1 MQRWRIG
8 FSSLLRHRPEEVLL
22 KILQGIDLVKVDRME
37 QVIRRSKK
45 GFLDRI
51 FSASEQAYCGSKRM
65 KFEHYAARFAAKE
78 AVLKAL
84 KVRPK
89 KGQQLSGVEVKREAT
104 GKPFIALSPE
114 SRKRFRLPAQ
124 AQIELS
130 IAHER
135 EYAIATVVIVVP

>member
-1 MQRWRIG
+1 MY
-8 FSSLLRHRPEEVLL
+8 LPEAAIL
-22 KILQGIDLVKVDRME
+22 KILQGIDLVKVERME
-37 QVIRRSKK
+37 QGIRRSGKA
-45 GFLDRI
+45 FLNRV

-78 AVLKAL
+78 AILKAL
-84 KVRPK
+84 KVHPK
-89 KGQQLSGVEVKREAT
+89 KGQRLSGIEVKHEAT
-104 GKPFIALSPE
+104 GKPFIALDKE
-114 SRKRFRLPAQ
+114 SRKQFCLPAQ

>member
-1 MQRWRIG
+1 M
-8 FSSLLRHRPEEVLL
+8 
-22 KILQGIDLVKVDRME
+22 KIFQGIDLVKVERME
-37 QVIRRSKK
+37 QRIGRSSGKA
-45 GFLDRI
+45 FLDRV
-51 FSASEQAYCGSKRM
+51 FSTAEQTYCGSKHM

-89 KGQQLSGVEVKREAT
+89 KNRRLSGIEVGREAT
-104 GKPFIALSPE
+104 GKPFIVLNPE
-114 SRKRFRLPAQ
+114 SRKQLRIPAQ

-135 EYAIATVVIVVP
+135 EYAIATVVIVIP

>member
-1 MQRWRIG
+1 M
-8 FSSLLRHRPEEVLL
+8 
-22 KILQGIDLVKVDRME
+22 KILQGIDLVKVERME
-37 QVIRRSKK
+37 QMIERSS
-45 GFLDRI
+45 GQEFLDHV
-51 FSASEQAYCGSKRM
+51 FSPAEQTYCGSKRM

-89 KGQQLSGVEVKREAT
+89 RNRRLSGIEVGREAT
-104 GKPFIALSPE
+104 GKPFIILDTE
-114 SRKRFRLPAQ
+114 SRKQLHIPAH

-135 EYAIATVVIVVP
+135 EYAIATVVIVIP

>member
-1 MQRWRIG
+1 M
-8 FSSLLRHRPEEVLL
+8 
-22 KILQGIDLVKVDRME
+22 KILQGIDLVKVERME
-37 QVIRRSKK
+37 KQIARPS
-45 GFLDRI
+45 GQAFLDRV
-51 FSASEQAYCGSKRM
+51 FSTAEQAYCGSKRM

-89 KGQQLSGVEVKREAT
+89 KNQRLSGIEVAREAT
-104 GKPFIALSPE
+104 GKPFIILSKE
-114 SRKRFRLPAQ
+114 SLKQLRIPAQ

-135 EYAIATVVIVVP
+135 EYAIATVVIVIP

>member
-1 MQRWRIG
+1 M
-8 FSSLLRHRPEEVLL
+8 L
-22 KILQGIDLVKVDRME
+22 KILQGIDLVKIGRME
-37 QVIRRSKK
+37 QMIVRS
-45 GFLDRI
+45 GQSFLDRV

-84 KVRPK
+84 KVRPR
-89 KGQQLSGVEVKREAT
+89 KGQRLSGIEIKREAT
-104 GKPFIALSPE
+104 GKPFIVLNAG
-114 SRKRFRLPAQ
+114 SRKQLRVPTQ

-135 EYAIATVVIVVP
+135 EYAIATVVVVVP

>member
-1 MQRWRIG
+1 M
-8 FSSLLRHRPEEVLL
+8 
-22 KILQGIDLVKVDRME
+22 KILQGIDLVKVERMKQMIERPSGEAFLARVFSTAE
-37 QVIRRSKK
+37 QN
-45 GFLDRI
+45 
-51 FSASEQAYCGSKRM
+51 YCGSKRM

-84 KVRPK
+84 KIRPK
-89 KGQQLSGVEVKREAT
+89 KNRRLSGIEVGREAT
-104 GKPFIALSPE
+104 GKPFIILDLE
-114 SRKRFRLPAQ
+114 SRKQLCIPAQ